1 MPEGF
6 SVNGKKSLMIHGFN
20 AHSDA
25 SAEADFVITAPENVE
40 PSNRIVLEINLPGR
54 ISPLYAPITILG

>member
-1 MPEGF
+1 
-6 SVNGKKSLMIHGFN
+6 MIHGFN